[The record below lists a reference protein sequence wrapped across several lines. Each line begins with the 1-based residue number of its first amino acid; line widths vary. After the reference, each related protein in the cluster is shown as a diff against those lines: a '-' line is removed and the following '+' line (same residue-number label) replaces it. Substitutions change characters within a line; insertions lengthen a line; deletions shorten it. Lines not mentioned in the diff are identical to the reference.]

1 MINTPIRYYRIL
13 SDISI
18 AHIHCFVNYYFRR
31 ISMSYGKMRDPITIL
46 RVHHEKDADGFA
58 ESRDEVLARVRAY
71 HEQRHGNVKWANRA
85 AFSEAT
91 ALFRFRVIPG
101 VAVEPLYI
109 IIYKTARYDILSVE
123 VIRNMYVEALVKEV
137 AAVGAG

>member
-1 MINTPIRYYRIL
+1 
-13 SDISI
+13 
-18 AHIHCFVNYYFRR
+18 
-31 ISMSYGKMRDPITIL
+31 MSYGKMSEPITLI

-101 VAVEPLYI
+101 ITVEPLYLI
-109 IIYKTARYDILSVE
+109 VCRLKRFEVLSVE
-123 VIRNMYVEALVKEV
+123 VLRGQYVEALAKEV
-137 AAVGAG
+137 AAVGN

>member
-1 MINTPIRYYRIL
+1 
-13 SDISI
+13 
-18 AHIHCFVNYYFRR
+18 
-31 ISMSYGKMRDPITIL
+31 MSFGKMRDPITII

-58 ESRDEVLARVRAY
+58 LPQDEPLTSVRAY

-101 VAVEPLYI
+101 VAMEPLYI
-109 IIYKTARYDILSVE
+109 IVCGLKRFEILSVE
-123 VIRNMYVEALVKEV
+123 VLGSRYIEVLCREVEPRGNVL
-137 AAVGAG
+137 

>member
-1 MINTPIRYYRIL
+1 
-13 SDISI
+13 
-18 AHIHCFVNYYFRR
+18 
-31 ISMSYGKMRDPITIL
+31 MSELCTII

-58 ESRDEVLARVRAY
+58 QPRDEVLARVRAY

-101 VAVEPLYI
+101 RTVEPLCVIVCGLKRYEVLSAEVLNKMYYEI
-109 IIYKTARYDILSVE
+109 LAREVTALGEGNISNAE
-123 VIRNMYVEALVKEV
+123 
-137 AAVGAG
+137 

>member
-1 MINTPIRYYRIL
+1 
-13 SDISI
+13 
-18 AHIHCFVNYYFRR
+18 
-31 ISMSYGKMRDPITIL
+31 MSYGKMRDPVTLI

-58 ESRDEVLARVRAY
+58 QSRDEVLARVRAY

-101 VAVEPLYI
+101 VAVEPLFKI
-109 IIYKTARYDILSVE
+109 VCGLKRFEVLSVE
-123 VIRNMYVEALVKEV
+123 VLHGLYVEALAKEV
-137 AAVGAG
+137 AAVGTG

>member
-1 MINTPIRYYRIL
+1 
-13 SDISI
+13 
-18 AHIHCFVNYYFRR
+18 
-31 ISMSYGKMRDPITIL
+31 MSFGKMQALVTII

-58 ESRDEVLARVRAY
+58 QPRDEVLACVRAY

-101 VAVEPLYI
+101 VTVEPLYI
-109 IIYKTARYDILSVE
+109 IVCGLKRYEVLSAEVLNKMYNEILARE
-123 VIRNMYVEALVKEV
+123 VNALGE
-137 AAVGAG
+137 G